1 MIVEQQ
7 HWIATPQGRLYAKT
21 WNLAVCADSPPIL
34 MFHDSLGCVALWREF
49 PRLLSINLG
58 RGVIAYDRLGF
69 GRSDPC
75 EEAMSPDFIAAEAEN
90 VLPFLFEQLS
100 ISNFLACGHSVGGGM
115 AVEAAARFPDRCDA
129 VVTIAA
135 QAFVE
140 EKTLQGIR
148 SAQEAFR
155 SAENVARLGKYHGS
169 KAQWVLKSWIDT
181 WLSPQF
187 ASWSLEP
194 ALARLCCPVAA
205 IHGENDEYGS
215 TAQPMRI
222 AGEYGTVRILP
233 GIGHTPHRECPELLV
248 RTVTE
253 VIREMA

>member
-1 MIVEQQ
+1 MIVERQ

-34 MFHDSLGCVALWREF
+34 LFHDSLGCVALWREF
-49 PRLLSINLG
+49 PDCSRWAFTAASSLMTAARASVVPILVKKPCRWTSSQQK
-58 RGVIAYDRLGF
+58 R
-69 GRSDPC
+69 RS
-75 EEAMSPDFIAAEAEN
+75 

-100 ISNFLACGHSVGGGM
+100 ISKFLACGHSVGGGM

-169 KAQWVLKSWIDT
+169 KAQWVLRSWIDT
-181 WLSPQF
+181 RLSPQF

-194 ALARLCCPVAA
+194 ALRKTL
-205 IHGENDEYGS
+205 
-215 TAQPMRI
+215 
-222 AGEYGTVRILP
+222 LP
-233 GIGHTPHRECPELLV
+233 RRCDPWRK
-248 RTVTE
+248 
-253 VIREMA
+253 